1 MAQTTGAYSQACS
14 AVEIS
19 TDGVTYTDISGSTQS
34 VTGTEQSKM
43 SGEAYT
49 FSGKGPIVKGGK
61 FEPVELAFA
70 IVYTEVVGEAYE
82 TARAVFEQE
91 GCEVEV
97 WVRWIPSGGGV
108 GTSQLTAYGPIV
120 NFTYPA
126 IDASSAAPVMG
137 GFTVK
142 AGEITTATIVS

>member
-1 MAQTTGAYSQACS
+1 MPQTTGALSNACS

-19 TDGVTYTDISGSTQS
+19 TDGVNYTDISGSTQS
-34 VTGTEQSKM
+34 VSGTEQGKM

-49 FSGKGPIVKGGK
+49 FDGKGAIVKGGK
-61 FEPVELAFA
+61 FEPVELAFS
-70 IVYTEVVGEAYE
+70 IVYTEEVAEAYE
-82 TARAVFEQE
+82 IARGVFEQE
-91 GCEVEV
+91 GCEIEV

-108 GTSQLTAYGPIV
+108 GTNQLTAYGPII

-126 IDASSAAPVMG
+126 IDASTANPIMG

-142 AGEITTATIVS
+142 VGEIATATIAS

>member
-1 MAQTTGAYSQACS
+1 MPQTTGAYSNACS

-19 TDGVTYTDISGSTQS
+19 TDGVNFTDISGSTQS

-49 FSGKGPIVKGGK
+49 FDGRGPIVKGGK
-61 FEPVELAFA
+61 FEPMELAFA
-70 IVYTEVVGEAYE
+70 IVYTEVLTEAYE
-82 TARAVFEQE
+82 IARAVFEQE

-108 GTSQLTAYGPIV
+108 GTNQLTAFGPII

-126 IDASSAAPVMG
+126 IDASTANPIMG

-142 AGEITTATIVS
+142 TGEITTAAIAS

>member
-1 MAQTTGAYSQACS
+1 MPQTTGAYSNACS
-14 AVEIS
+14 QVEIS
-19 TDGVTYTDISGSTQS
+19 TDGVIFTDISGSTQS

-49 FSGKGPIVKGGK
+49 FDGRGPIVKGGK
-61 FEPVELAFA
+61 FEPVELAFS
-70 IVYTEVVGEAYE
+70 IVYTEILTEAYE
-82 TARAVFEQE
+82 IARAVFEQE

-97 WVRWIPSGGGV
+97 YVRWSPSGGVV
-108 GTSQLTAYGPIV
+108 GGSLLTAFGPIV

-126 IDASSAAPVMG
+126 IDASTANPIMA

-142 AGEITTATIVS
+142 AGQIVTSTKAS

>member
-1 MAQTTGAYSQACS
+1 MPQTTGAYSQACS

-19 TDGVTYTDISGSTQS
+19 TDGVAFTDISGSTQS
-34 VTGTEQSKM
+34 VTNTEQSKQ

-49 FSGKGPIVKGGK
+49 FDGRGPIVKGGK
-61 FEPVELAFA
+61 FEPVELQFT
-70 IVYTEVVGEAYE
+70 IVYSEDVGEAYE
-82 TARAVFEQE
+82 IARAVFEQE

-108 GTSQLTAYGPIV
+108 GTSQLTAYGPITS
-120 NFTYPA
+120 FTYPA
-126 IDASSAAPVMG
+126 IDASTAAPVMG

-142 AGEITTATIVS
+142 TGEITTAAIAS